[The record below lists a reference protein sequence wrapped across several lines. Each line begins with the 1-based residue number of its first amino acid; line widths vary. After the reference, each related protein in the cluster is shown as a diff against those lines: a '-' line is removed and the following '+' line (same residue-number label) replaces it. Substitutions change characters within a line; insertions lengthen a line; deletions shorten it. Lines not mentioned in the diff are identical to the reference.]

1 MKPVKKILALI
12 LAGVMALALLTGCG
26 KATSLDRTIA
36 EGMAEYYKSDLAQLG
51 GNNNNISVSYQVPEL
66 RRDIAPLFDENWIT
80 QNDDGDDVL
89 NENYKVNGNKTVK
102 ETLTGILSPYISATS
117 AVTFRATDVTDV
129 KTPFMEGVNL
139 TNSRITFD
147 NNIQSINPASVTSMK
162 IEVTHK
168 TVNGRTYALVV
179 MIAES

>member
-36 EGMAEYYKSDLAQLG
+36 EGIAEGMAEYYKSELAQQ

-66 RRDIAPLFDENWIT
+66 RRDIAPLFDETWIT
-80 QNDDGDDVL
+80 KDNSGDDVL
-89 NENYKVNGNKTVK
+89 TEAAK
-102 ETLTGILSPYISATS
+102 ETLKGILSPYQS
-117 AVTFRATDVTDV
+117 AVQISFSAADVTDV

-139 TNSRITFD
+139 IDSTIEFVASNPPFD
-147 NNIQSINPASVTSMK
+147 AASITSMK
-162 IEVTHK
+162 IAVTHK
-168 TVNGRTYALVV
+168 TVNGRTYALTVV
-179 MIAES
+179 IFEA

>member
-26 KATSLDRTIA
+26 KATSVNRTMA
-36 EGMAEYYKSDLAQLG
+36 EGLAEYSKSLLAQQ
-51 GNNNNISVSYQVPEL
+51 GNKNNISVSYQVPEL

-80 QNDDGDDVL
+80 KGRNGDIL
-89 NENYKVNGNKTVK
+89 NSNHMVNGKTV
-102 ETLTGILSPYISATS
+102 EATLTDILSPYISATS
-117 AVTFRATDVTDV
+117 AVTFQAADVTDV
-129 KTPFMEGVNL
+129 KTPFMEALNL

-147 NNIQSINPASVTSMK
+147 NHIQSIDPASVTSMK

-168 TVNGRTYALVV
+168 TVNGRTYALAVV
-179 MIAES
+179 IMEK